1 MIQLVVTNTISRRI
15 NQQKNKEMIAISI
28 LCGRESRLQFSPK
41 LSLCDTNILI
51 LPILMG

>member
-28 LCGRESRLQFSPK
+28 LCGRESRLLFAPK
-41 LSLCDTNILI
+41 VSLCDIKILI
-51 LPILMG
+51 LPIFTG